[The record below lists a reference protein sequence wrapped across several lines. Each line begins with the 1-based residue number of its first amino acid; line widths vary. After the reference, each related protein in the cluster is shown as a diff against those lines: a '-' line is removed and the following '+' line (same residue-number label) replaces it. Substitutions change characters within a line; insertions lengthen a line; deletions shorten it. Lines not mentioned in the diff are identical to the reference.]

1 MIWEI
6 AELKIIES
14 ATQEFEAALVHA
26 VPLFRRARGC
36 HGMQVRRSIEQ
47 PGRYRLIVEWDSV
60 EDHMIHFRQS
70 ADFQKWR
77 ELVGR
82 FFAAAPEV
90 EHAERLDLGF

>member
-14 ATQEFEAALVHA
+14 ATREFEAALVHA
-26 VPLFRRARGC
+26 VPLFRQARGC
-36 HGMQVRRSIEQ
+36 HGMQMRRSIEQ
-47 PGRYRLIVEWDSV
+47 PGRYRLIVEWDTV

-77 ELVGR
+77 ELVGGY
-82 FFAAAPEV
+82 FAAAPEV